1 MKRKLALAICGVF
14 LVTGLIRVGVGT
26 IVISQLT
33 GWWQLGGEAA
43 LAVAETRQFIGDAST
58 NLVGFTPF
66 SYFAFLLFMGA
77 IVSAGAIGQM
87 WRKSWGL
94 AMIGTYLCCHAFLF
108 LNFMTINPKIGLL
121 ALALLLALILAW
133 ANKDSAPG
141 REPSP
146 L

>member
-1 MKRKLALAICGVF
+1 MKRKLAIAISGIF
-14 LVTGLIRVGVGT
+14 LVTGLIRVGVGA
-26 IVISQLT
+26 IVISEST

-43 LAVAETRQFIGDAST
+43 LAVAETQQFIGDAST

-66 SYFAFLLFMGA
+66 SYFVFLLFMGA
-77 IVSAGAIGQM
+77 IVSVGAIAQM
-87 WRKSWGL
+87 RRKSWGL
-94 AMIGTYLCCHAFLF
+94 ALIGTYLCCHAFLF

-121 ALALLLALILAW
+121 ALASLLALILAW
-133 ANKDSAPG
+133 ANKDSASR

>member
-1 MKRKLALAICGVF
+1 MKRKLALAICGIF
-14 LVTGLIRVGVGT
+14 LLTGLIRVGVGA

-43 LAVAETRQFIGDAST
+43 VAVSETRQFIGEAST

-66 SYFAFLLFMGA
+66 SYFAFLFLMGL

-87 WRKSWGL
+87 RRKSWGL
-94 AMIGTYLCCHAFLF
+94 ALIGAYLCCHAFLF
-108 LNFMTINPKIGLL
+108 LNFMTINPKVGLL
-121 ALALLLALILAW
+121 ALALLLAFILAW
-133 ANKDSAPG
+133 ANKDKAP
-141 REPSP
+141 RSEPTQ